1 MKSIILTILI
11 LSIIVPFGIYAF
23 GEKKK
28 GNFKAALGFNALFFF
43 GTLII
48 ADILLFNGTVSAAEV
63 EATTIAAQTA
73 SATSVEGWKYLA
85 AALSTGMSCIGA
97 GIAVAS
103 AASAALGALSE
114 DASIMGKA
122 LIFVA
127 LAESIALYGLL
138 ISFSILG

>member
-1 MKSIILTILI
+1 MLTKIILVAILV
-11 LSIIVPFGIYAF
+11 LSVLIPFGAYLL
-23 GEKKK
+23 GERKK
-28 GNFKAALGFNALFFF
+28 GSFKAALGFNVLFFF

-48 ADILLFNGTVSAAEV
+48 ADIMMFNGKASAAEA
-63 EATTIAAQTA
+63 EAAAAA
-73 SATSVEGWKYLA
+73 STDGWKYLA

-103 AASAALGALSE
+103 AASAAIGALSE
-114 DASIMGKA
+114 DSSVMGKA

-127 LAESIALYGLL
+127 LAESVALYGLL